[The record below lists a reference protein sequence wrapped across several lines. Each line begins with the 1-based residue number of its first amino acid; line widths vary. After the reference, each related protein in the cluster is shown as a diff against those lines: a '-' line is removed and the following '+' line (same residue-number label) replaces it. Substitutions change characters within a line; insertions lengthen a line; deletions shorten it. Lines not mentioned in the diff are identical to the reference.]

1 LYTDGV
7 KKEERKGDETLA
19 NSIKQSTQQKQ
30 RGKGKERKGFKRR
43 KKKPNNT
50 EECLSYVSKGI
61 RSY

>member
-7 KKEERKGDETLA
+7 KKEERKDDETLA

-43 KKKPNNT
+43 KKT
-50 EECLSYVSKGI
+50 QQH
-61 RSY
+61 

>member
-1 LYTDGV
+1 LYTDGLR
-7 KKEERKGDETLA
+7 KKREKGDETLA

-30 RGKGKERKGFKRR
+30 RGKANERKGFKRR